1 MKYVYAYKGEYEVFI
16 PEVGM
21 VQAGEIVTT
30 EVEINH
36 PLFVLA
42 NDVIKV
48 KKQKTK
54 L

>member
-21 VQAGEIVTT
+21 VHAGEIVTT

-42 NDVIKV
+42 ENEVKV
-48 KKQKTK
+48 KKQKIK